1 MADRYPLPVYYD
13 FASTLCYVA
22 HRVLGRLAARID
34 DLGVDLEWRPLDL
47 TEITGWRRGA
57 RVSGPRRENAL
68 RVVEELGVSA
78 RMPPYWIDSRGA
90 HAVALSLRD
99 DTVKEE
105 VWRERVWTAIFEEGR
120 DIGEE
125 GEVERLAADVG
136 VSVVDASS
144 DLYDATLRARQ
155 AGIQG
160 VPTFLVDEWPMG
172 GIQDDQA
179 MTAFFE
185 RYVRKRRREREE
197 GEDA

>member
-47 TEITGWRRGA
+47 TGITGWRRGA
-57 RVSGPRRENAL
+57 RVTGPGRENAL
-68 RVVEELGVSA
+68 RVAEELGVSA
-78 RMPPYWIDSRGA
+78 LMPACWIDSRGA
-90 HAVALSLRD
+90 HAVALALRAD
-99 DTVKEE
+99 AAKEA

-125 GEVERLAADVG
+125 GEVERLAAEIG
-136 VSVVDASS
+136 VSVAGSSS
-144 DLYDATLRARQ
+144 DVYDATLRARQ
-155 AGIQG
+155 AGVQG
-160 VPTFLVDEWPMG
+160 VPTFLIDQWPMG
-172 GIQDDQA
+172 GIQDDHA

-197 GEDA
+197 GEGA

>member
-57 RVSGPRRENAL
+57 RVTGPGRENAL
-68 RVVEELGVSA
+68 RVAEELGVSA
-78 RMPPYWIDSRGA
+78 LMPACWIDSRGA
-90 HAVALSLRD
+90 HAVALALRAD
-99 DTVKEE
+99 AAKEA

-125 GEVERLAADVG
+125 GEVERLAAEIG
-136 VSVVDASS
+136 VSVAGSSS
-144 DLYDATLRARQ
+144 DVYDATLRARQ
-155 AGIQG
+155 AGVQG
-160 VPTFLVDEWPMG
+160 VPTFLIDQWPMG
-172 GIQDDQA
+172 GIQDDHA

-197 GEDA
+197 GEGA